1 MNAGNLNPKWVDPDD
16 APEITAEDLK
26 RGIWTID
33 GKIVSENEARD
44 AFVKRLR
51 ADPNLLDHW
60 EADV

>member
-1 MNAGNLNPKWVDPDD
+1 MNAGNLNSKWVDPDD

-33 GKIVSENEARD
+33 GKIVSENEGRD
-44 AFVKRLR
+44 AFVKKLR

>member
-1 MNAGNLNPKWVDPDD
+1 MSAGNSNPQWLDPDD

-33 GKIVSENEARD
+33 GKIVSENEGRD
-44 AFVKRLR
+44 AFAKRLR
-51 ADPNLLDHW
+51 ADPNLLDYW